1 MSDPK
6 LRSAIA
12 AHAAMLMYTR
22 DESEYFTAKRKAAKR
37 FGLNFKH
44 HPKDLPSNAEIRER
58 LRGLSQSMEAY
69 GDASSENTSGGVS
82 GGVSGG
88 LAAMRVEALR
98 WMQTL
103 ERYHPRLIGSVLTGH
118 VRRGSDIDLHL
129 YTDSLEAVTMRL
141 DDERAMYRVEHK
153 RVIKH
158 HQTRVYRHVH
168 VAAAFPLE
176 LTVYSAGEVNYPFL
190 SSITNKP
197 IEKAP
202 PDAVRRLIEREH
214 PDIDLEIE
222 LDPENFDELQDNV
235 FLLKLLLE
243 PLAGVKQSPRYHP
256 EGDALYHSLQVF
268 KLAYDARPYDEE
280 FLLAALLHDVG
291 KAINAHDHVA
301 AGVEALEGLVTER
314 TLWLVEHHMEA
325 HQIRDRTIGHRALQ
339 RLAAHPDFD
348 DLCLLG
354 ELDRAGRRRGVAV
367 PTVEQALAGLAGVGW

>member
-6 LRSAIA
+6 LRQAIA
-12 AHAAMLMYTR
+12 AHVGMLMYTR

-37 FGLNFKH
+37 LGVNFKH
-44 HPKDLPSNAEIRER
+44 CPQDLPSNAEVRER
-58 LRGLSQSMEAY
+58 LRTLAETMEGPARN
-69 GDASSENTSGGVS
+69 DT
-82 GGVSGG
+82 

-103 ERYHPRLIGSVLTGH
+103 ERYQPRLIGSVWTGH

-141 DDERAMYRVEHK
+141 DDERAEYRVEHK

-168 VAAAFPLE
+168 VAAAFPVE

-197 IEKAP
+197 IEKAT
-202 PDAVRRLIEREH
+202 PDMVRRLIEAEH
-214 PDIDLEIE
+214 PEIDLEAE
-222 LDPENFDELQDNV
+222 LDPDRDVAVQDAA
-235 FLLKLLLE
+235 FMFRLLLE
-243 PLAGVKQSPRYHP
+243 PLGEVKQSPTYHP

-268 KLAYDARPYDEE
+268 QLAYDARPWDEE

-291 KAINAHDHVA
+291 KAIDPHDHVA
-301 AGVEALEGLVTER
+301 AGLEALDGLVTDR
-314 TLWLVEHHMEA
+314 TAWLIEHHMHA
-325 HQIRDRTIGHRALQ
+325 HAIHDRTIGHRMHR
-339 RLAAHPDFD
+339 RLAEHPDYE
-348 DLCLLG
+348 DLLLLG
-354 ELDRAGRRRGVAV
+354 ECDRGGRKRGAAV
-367 PTVEQALAGLAGVGW
+367 PTLGQALGVFRPD

>member
-6 LRSAIA
+6 LRQAIA

-37 FGLNFKH
+37 LGVNAKY
-44 HPKDLPSNAEIRER
+44 HPKDFPSNAEIRER
-58 LRGLSQSMEAY
+58 LRVLSESMALAD
-69 GDASSENTSGGVS
+69 GTSGG
-82 GGVSGG
+82 GDT

-98 WMQTL
+98 WMQKL
-103 ERYHPRLIGSVLTGH
+103 ERYQPRLIGSVLTGH

-141 DDERAMYRVEHK
+141 DEERAEYRVEHK

-176 LTVYSAGEVNYPFL
+176 LTVYSGGEVNYPFL

-197 IEKAP
+197 IEKATLEV
-202 PDAVRRLIEREH
+202 VRSLIGREH
-214 PDIDLEIE
+214 PAIDLDLE
-222 LDPENFDELQDNV
+222 LDPDNFEGVQDNA

-243 PLAGVKQSPRYHP
+243 PLAGVKQSPKHHP
-256 EGDALYHSLQVF
+256 EGDALFHSLQVF
-268 KLAYDARPYDEE
+268 VLADEARPYDEE

-291 KAINAHDHVA
+291 KAIDPCDHVA
-301 AGVEALEGLVTER
+301 AGIEALDGLVTER
-314 TLWLVEHHMEA
+314 TLWLIEHHMEA
-325 HQIRDRTIGHRALQ
+325 HAIHDRTVGHRTQ
-339 RLAAHPDFD
+339 RRLAVHPDYE
-348 DLCLLG
+348 DLLVLG
-354 ELDRAGRRRGVAV
+354 ECDRAGRKRGVRV
-367 PTVEQALAGLAGVGW
+367 PTVDEALARILEMGS

>member
-6 LRSAIA
+6 LRQAIA

-37 FGLNFKH
+37 LGVNFKH
-44 HPKDLPSNAEIRER
+44 CPQDLPSNAEVRER
-58 LRGLSQSMEAY
+58 LRTLAETMEGPARN
-69 GDASSENTSGGVS
+69 DT
-82 GGVSGG
+82 

-103 ERYHPRLIGSVLTGH
+103 ERYQPRLIGSVWTGH

-141 DDERAMYRVEHK
+141 NDERAEYRVEHK

-168 VAAAFPLE
+168 VAAAFPVE

-197 IEKAP
+197 IERAT
-202 PDAVRRLIEREH
+202 PDAVRRLIRNEH
-214 PDIDLEIE
+214 PEVDLEAE
-222 LDPENFDELQDNV
+222 LDPDRDVAVQDAV
-235 FLLKLLLE
+235 FMFKLLLE
-243 PLAGVKQSPRYHP
+243 PLGEVKQSPTYHP

-268 KLAYDARPYDEE
+268 QLAYEARPWDEE

-291 KAINAHDHVA
+291 KAIDPHDHVA
-301 AGVEALEGLVTER
+301 VGLEALEGLITNR
-314 TLWLVEHHMEA
+314 TAWLIEHHMHA
-325 HQIRDRTIGHRALQ
+325 HSIHDRSIGHRMQ
-339 RLAAHPDFD
+339 RRLAEHPDYD
-348 DLCLLG
+348 DLLLLG
-354 ELDRAGRRRGVAV
+354 ECDRAGRKRGVAV
-367 PTVEQALAGLAGVGW
+367 PTVDEAILQIAEVDR